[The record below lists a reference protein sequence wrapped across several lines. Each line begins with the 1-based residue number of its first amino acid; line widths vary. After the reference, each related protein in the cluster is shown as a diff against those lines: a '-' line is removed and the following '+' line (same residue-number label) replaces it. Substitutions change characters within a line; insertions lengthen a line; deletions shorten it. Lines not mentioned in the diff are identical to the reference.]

1 MKFTIRHIE
10 IFRAVMRSGSVT
22 GAARQLF
29 SSQPTVSRELA
40 RLESL
45 LGIHL
50 FERDGGRLTP
60 TAEALI
66 FYEEVEKTYVG
77 LERIN
82 STAESLRR
90 GGHGQ
95 VTLSCLPLFSQT
107 LIPHACRHFHSLY
120 PEISIRISA
129 QESPLLEESLS
140 GQRADLGL
148 IEGDHLPR
156 GTKAEAILEK
166 DMVCILPPG
175 HSLLGKSTIDLEDFH
190 DMEFI
195 NLSGVDH
202 YRQRIDERFLQA
214 GIRRRQLIETSS
226 VASVCAMVRQ
236 GLGVSIINPLTAGE
250 ESGRGLHVRPVAV
263 SIPYRV
269 MLVRPVHRP
278 PSMLVDAF
286 VQSIRSEATRL
297 QATTPADAATI
308 TALSAHCDSRQFR
321 DA

>member
-1 MKFTIRHIE
+1 
-10 IFRAVMRSGSVT
+10 
-22 GAARQLF
+22 LF

-45 LGIHL
+45 LGIRL
-50 FERDGGRLTP
+50 FERDGGRLMP

-66 FYEEVEKTYVG
+66 FYEEVEKTYLG

-95 VTLSCLPLFSQT
+95 VTINCLPLFSQT
-107 LIPHACRHFHSLY
+107 LIPHACMRFHSLY

-156 GTKAEAILEK
+156 GTNAEVILAK

-175 HSLLGKSTIDLEDFH
+175 HALLGKAALELEDFQNI
-190 DMEFI
+190 EFI
-195 NLSGVDH
+195 NLSGMDH
-202 YRQRIDERFLQA
+202 YRLQVDEQFLQA
-214 GIRRRQLIETSS
+214 GISRHQVIETNS

-236 GLGVSIINPLTAGE
+236 GLGVSIINPLTAQE
-250 ESGRGLHVRPVAV
+250 ECGRGLLERPIAV

-269 MLVRPVHRP
+269 MLVRPAHRP
-278 PSMLVDAF
+278 SSMLVDAF
-286 VQSIRSEATRL
+286 IQSILSEASRL
-297 QATTPADAATI
+297 QHTSNNSCQCRNDVS
-308 TALSAHCDSRQFR
+308 LFERL
-321 DA
+321 